1 MPVLET
7 APELKLSVEEISN
20 LTEQLQEYC
29 AIYNPLFRRAEQ
41 REYAGNYLH
50 GLLLDVPRKSVE
62 PMALTLYGADG
73 NAVRGMQQFLGEG
86 KWEDWVIR
94 QRHWQEVNSTLG
106 ENDGVFMIDGSD
118 FPKQGEYSVG
128 VKRQYCGQLGKR
140 ANCQAGV
147 FLGYASRQGYTL
159 LDCRLYL
166 PEEWVNDEAFANKR
180 QRCGVPKD
188 IQFTTKPNLALE
200 MLKEL
205 RQSGHLKGQWVT
217 CDEDYGKD
225 PEFLDA
231 IDALGLW
238 YLADVLPQTQ
248 VWSTRPVVQVPAY
261 SGRGQPPKRQRLAP
275 GEAPA
280 QTISNMVANLQ
291 PQDWST
297 HVIKEGAKGPM
308 VAEFAALRVINRRH
322 KLPDAEVWL
331 LVRRHPHTGVI
342 KMYLSNAPAQTTL
355 ETLVRIS
362 GMRWPIETCFEDSKQ
377 LLGMGDYEVRSF
389 AGWHHHMTLVMLAH
403 HFLVRLQSH
412 VKKKSLH

>member
-7 APELKLSVEEISN
+7 APELKLSVAEISN

-41 REYAGNYLH
+41 REYAGDYVH
-50 GLLLDVPRKSVE
+50 GLLLDLPRKSVE
-62 PMALTLYGADG
+62 PMVLTLYGAEG

-94 QRHWQEVNSTLG
+94 QRHWQEVNTTLG
-106 ENDGVFMIDGSD
+106 EDDGVFIIDGSD
-118 FPKQGEYSVG
+118 FPKQGTYSVG

-166 PEEWVNDEAFANKR
+166 PSEWVNDEAYANKR

-188 IQFTTKPNLALE
+188 IKFTTKPNLALE
-200 MLKEL
+200 MLKAL
-205 RQSGHLKGQWVT
+205 RQSGQLKGQWVT
-217 CDEDYGKD
+217 C
-225 PEFLDA
+225 
-231 IDALGLW
+231 
-238 YLADVLPQTQ
+238 V
-248 VWSTRPVVQVPAY
+248 
-261 SGRGQPPKRQRLAP
+261 
-275 GEAPA
+275 
-280 QTISNMVANLQ
+280 
-291 PQDWST
+291 
-297 HVIKEGAKGPM
+297 
-308 VAEFAALRVINRRH
+308 
-322 KLPDAEVWL
+322 
-331 LVRRHPHTGVI
+331 
-342 KMYLSNAPAQTTL
+342 
-355 ETLVRIS
+355 VRIS

-389 AGWHHHMTLVMLAH
+389 CGWHHHMTLVMLAH
-403 HFLVRLQSH
+403 HFLVRLQCL